1 MSNLKPIQ
9 NWDDVPEIQEA
20 IATRIAIHAQSKE
33 DQFFVDPATILV
45 LINCIISVI
54 RLLYVC
60 KSKESIAESVNK
72 PTYVEKFLLH
82 RQVKKNFPK
91 KQVKAVYNSMITVCK
106 QLSEKE
112 IKELLGTIK
121 EKK

>member
-9 NWDDVPEIQEA
+9 QWDDVPEIQEA

-33 DQFFVDPATILV
+33 DQFFVDPATILI
-45 LINCIISVI
+45 LINCIISVV

-60 KSKESIAESVNK
+60 KNSDGVVKSIGN
-72 PTYVEKFLLH
+72 PRRIEKFLLH
-82 RQVKKNFPK
+82 RQVKKNFTRE
-91 KQVKAVYNSMITVCK
+91 QVDPVYKAMLDVCG

-112 IKELLGTIK
+112 IQELLESIK

>member
-9 NWDDVPEIQEA
+9 TWDDVPEIQEV

-60 KSKESIAESVNK
+60 KNSNGVAKSIGK
-72 PTYVEKFLLH
+72 PGRIEKFLLH
-82 RQVKKNFPK
+82 RQVKKNFTRE
-91 KQVKAVYNSMITVCK
+91 QVDPVYKSMLDVCG

-112 IKELLGTIK
+112 IQELLESIK